1 MVPRHILETFN
12 PDFPTWLYSTKHL
25 SVVDAMSSYFYLV
38 ETPSSSS
45 LSRTND
51 IHITVRV
58 FPLYTVSDRSQF
70 EVTKGVIR
78 SRKLANDRQY
88 NGEK

>member
-1 MVPRHILETFN
+1 
-12 PDFPTWLYSTKHL
+12 
-25 SVVDAMSSYFYLV
+25 VVDAMSSYFYLV

-58 FPLYTVSDRSQF
+58 VPLYTVSDRSQF